1 MKKSIF
7 GFVIMLM
14 LMVFAL
20 FFSACGDKKV
30 DDNGKLKV
38 AVTIEVQKGLVEA
51 IAGDLVEVVTLVPKG
66 GSPETFEASPQEIEK
81 FRNADIFFAM
91 DLPVENS
98 KNLPSDGDYRTINL
112 GEAVR
117 TEYADLNFEANER
130 DHHIWLSP
138 KRVMVMVEKIAE
150 VLIAEDPTNEEKYL
164 ENKTDY
170 LMKLDELD
178 KEVSAML
185 ESKDQRSFIIFHPAL
200 GYFADDYGLE
210 MLALEEEGKEAD
222 PKRIGELVDFS
233 KSKGIKAVLTTEEI
247 SAKQVE
253 AFAEEIDGKVIVVEI
268 LGSDYIGSIKNV
280 AREIAGIL

>member
-1 MKKSIF
+1 MKKRLF
-7 GFVIMLM
+7 GLVVLMIMM
-14 LMVFAL
+14 IL
-20 FFSACGDKKV
+20 FLSACGEKTDE
-30 DDNGKLKV
+30 DSGKLKV

-51 IAGDLVEVVTLVPKG
+51 VAGDLAEVTTLVPKG

-98 KNLPSDGDYRTINL
+98 KNLPSDGEFRTVNL

-117 TEYADLNFEANER
+117 EVYEDLNFDKDER
-130 DHHIWLSP
+130 DHHTWLSP

-150 VLIAEDPTNEEKYL
+150 VLIAEDPDNEEVYL
-164 ENKTDY
+164 TNKTDY

-178 KEVSAML
+178 KEISAML
-185 ESKDQRSFIIFHPAL
+185 EGKAQRTFLIFHPAL
-200 GYFADDYGLE
+200 GYFADDYDLE

-222 PKRIGELVDFS
+222 PKRIGELVDFA

-247 SAKQVE
+247 SSKQVK
-253 AFAEEIDGKVIVVEI
+253 AFAEEIDGKVIVVKV
-268 LGSDYIGSIKNV
+268 LGIDYIGSIKNV

>member
-1 MKKSIF
+1 MKKSIL
-7 GFVIMLM
+7 GFILILM
-14 LMVFAL
+14 MIL
-20 FFSACGDKKV
+20 FLSSCGDKNNE
-30 DDNGKLKV
+30 DNGKLKV

-51 IAGDLVEVVTLVPKG
+51 VAGDLVEVTTLVPKG
-66 GSPETFEASPQEIEK
+66 GSPETFEASPQDIEK
-81 FRNADIFFAM
+81 FSNADIFFAM

-98 KNLPSDGDYRTINL
+98 KNLPSDGEFKIVNL

-117 TEYADLNFEANER
+117 EEYVDLNFDADER

-150 VLIAEDPTNEEKYL
+150 TLIAEDPLNEEIYL
-164 ENKTDY
+164 NNKTDY

-200 GYFADDYGLE
+200 GYFADEYGLE

-222 PKRIGELVDFS
+222 PKRIGELVDLA
-233 KSKGIKAVLTTEEI
+233 KSKGLKGVLTTEEI
-247 SAKQVE
+247 SSKQVE
-253 AFAEEIDGKVIVVEI
+253 AFAEEIGGKVIVIEV
-268 LGSDYIGSIKNV
+268 LGIDYIDSIKNV
-280 AREIAGIL
+280 AKEIAGIL